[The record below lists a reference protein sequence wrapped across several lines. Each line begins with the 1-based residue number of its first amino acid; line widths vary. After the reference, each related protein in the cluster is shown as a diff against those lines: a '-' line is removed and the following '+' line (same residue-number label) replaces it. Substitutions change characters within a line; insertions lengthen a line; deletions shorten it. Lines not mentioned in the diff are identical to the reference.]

1 MISFVNRIEHLAFIH
16 KHNHITTIRS
26 PYLTHMNILGV
37 FETPTETGKNE
48 GFYMGLTLT
57 VRSDNSARKL
67 FVSTGVIDF
76 VEVRLLEQ

>member
-1 MISFVNRIEHLAFIH
+1 
-16 KHNHITTIRS
+16 
-26 PYLTHMNILGV
+26 
-37 FETPTETGKNE
+37 
-48 GFYMGLTLT
+48 MGLTLT